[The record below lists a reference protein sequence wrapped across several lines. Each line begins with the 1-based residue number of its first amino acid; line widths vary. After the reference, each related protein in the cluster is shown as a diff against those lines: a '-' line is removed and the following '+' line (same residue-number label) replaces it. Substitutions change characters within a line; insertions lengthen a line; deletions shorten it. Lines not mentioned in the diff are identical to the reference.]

1 NGGYVESS
9 GAGDASDN
17 IVTISGGSVNSV
29 NGGSTAHGNAMGNT
43 VTIKDDA
50 QINVAV
56 FGGFAP
62 DGDAT
67 DNRVII
73 KGSPTL
79 GGRLTGG
86 YAPNGTSN
94 GNVLEVHSVGLT
106 ATNVKAFQQ
115 YDFILPTGT
124 ADGDV

>member
-1 NGGYVESS
+1 
-9 GAGDASDN
+9 
-17 IVTISGGSVNSV
+17 
-29 NGGSTAHGNAMGNT
+29 

-67 DNRVII
+67 DNRVIL

-79 GGRLTGG
+79 GSLTGG
-86 YAPNGTSN
+86 YAPNGTSS
-94 GNVLEVHSVGLT
+94 GNVLEVHSAGLT
-106 ATNVKAFQQ
+106 AKNVKAFPKK
-115 YDFILPTGT
+115 DFLRPAGT
-124 ADGDV
+124 ADGDVALMLTDTSATNLVDAKV